1 MLCIF
6 QEDIERVSICAID
19 IYFTEHVKLYI
30 IAFGKFLNLFIWT
43 WFLSSKLVA
52 RESKDT
58 KTFFSIPV
66 SLRIKTKK
74 IIRIIIC
81 LIFNIF
87 EFLPLLVN
95 CNELTRITYC
105 NIFLGHFCPRGKGA
119 WGYCY
124 VKHQQKTSRPSLWQ
138 VVWNY
143 RTLNFHRI
151 WYNDESRLA
160 MHNKPFSILCHDDP
174 TTLLP
179 IFYCFITVQTK
190 PESEMLPSWHQPYS
204 PKVLLLTFLWTNK
217 VSQWPLSHSF

>member
-66 SLRIKTKK
+66 ILRIKIKK
-74 IIRIIIC
+74 IIRIIC

-87 EFLPLLVN
+87 EFLPLLVT
-95 CNELTRITYC
+95 CNELTRITYIA
-105 NIFLGHFCPRGKGA
+105 IFLGPFCPRGKGA
-119 WGYCY
+119 WGYPY
-124 VKHQQKTSRPSLWQ
+124 VKHQPRRNNTMDS
-138 VVWNY
+138 
-143 RTLNFHRI
+143 
-151 WYNDESRLA
+151 
-160 MHNKPFSILCHDDP
+160 HNTGKLYALHYGKLFGTTILSISTGFDTMMSPGLQCIINLCR
-174 TTLLP
+174 
-179 IFYCFITVQTK
+179 YCAI
-190 PESEMLPSWHQPYS
+190 MI
-204 PKVLLLTFLWTNK
+204 
-217 VSQWPLSHSF
+217 